1 MKYHLM
7 PLAAALVAAALPAFA
22 TTAKIVVDQPPPMEQ
37 QGEPVAPVR
46 DGYTW
51 APGYWNWTGSKYEWS
66 KGHYVQ
72 TRKGYRYVAPRW
84 AQEKERWALY
94 PEEWV
99 KDEDDKDKTALKDG
113 VPPVRR

>member
-7 PLAAALVAAALPAFA
+7 PLAAALVVALPAFA
-22 TTAKIVVDQPPPMEQ
+22 TVGKVVVDQPPPMAQVETTPPLR
-37 QGEPVAPVR
+37 E
-46 DGYTW
+46 GYTW
-51 APGYWNWTGSKYEWS
+51 APGYWTWSGSKYEWT

-72 TRKGYRYVAPRW
+72 ARKGYRYVAPRW

-94 PEEWV
+94 PEQWV
-99 KDEDDKDKTALKDG
+99 KDEDDKDKTALQEG